1 MAENLKLKLHTGVSV
16 ALHPD
21 CLAPRAPALTGR
33 SASALALGQNIL
45 HGFYLTQSL
54 ILNAREAEYA
64 KERTPA
70 NLAALQRARDGK
82 QRPASNMIMK
92 GGKIELALNPTS
104 AKNFNETA
112 SLAFKR
118 TAVNYDNARKKI
130 TAELDELL
138 SERASLTTDPNAK
151 TAAGIA
157 AAAEIR
163 AHLKSL
169 ANSERVALIREQIS
183 QGNARVASAV
193 AESEPFLSGLDPKT
207 HANLVAETH
216 KKFAP
221 EETTKIEAVSA
232 VLKCV
237 DDAASIAVKAYGD
250 SLVPVVGLD
259 AAADAALSALKTG
272 G

>member
-1 MAENLKLKLHTGVSV
+1 MAENLKLHTGVSV

-45 HGFYLTQSL
+45 HGFYKTQSL
-54 ILNAREAEYA
+54 ILIAREAEYA
-64 KERTPA
+64 KARTPGA
-70 NLAALQRARDGK
+70 LKALQDARTGK
-82 QRPASNMIMK
+82 IKAGGPNMIMK

-118 TAVNYDNARKKI
+118 TAANYDNSRKKI
-130 TAELDELL
+130 AAELDELL

-151 TAAGIA
+151 TPAGIA

-163 AHLKSL
+163 QHLKQLPSNERL
-169 ANSERVALIREQIS
+169 ALVREQIAA
-183 QGNARVASAV
+183 GNARVAAAV
-193 AESEPFLSGLDPKT
+193 AESEPFLSGFDAKT
-207 HANLVAETH
+207 HANLVSAVHER
-216 KKFAP
+216 FAA
-221 EETTKIEAVSA
+221 EETTKIQAVQA